1 MDDPSQKLYSG
12 LGELVRYLE
21 TTMRKLRRLEMPLAS
36 TATQLPQASEHLR
49 DLTRMTEE
57 GTHTVMELTE
67 AIQDNRARIVKALD
81 ALAEPA
87 GGIGEDEARGDR
99 FAAVKQLLQADDK
112 RLLEI
117 MTALS
122 FQDLVGQRINKIVT
136 ILEEVERRLLE
147 LVVAFGAKQQEGWRR
162 LDGQAGEMLKQ
173 LDASRS
179 TALKQDLVDA
189 ILTELGF

>member
-1 MDDPSQKLYSG
+1 MDDRNQKLYSE

-21 TTMRKLRRLEMPLAS
+21 TTMRKLRQLEMPLTS

-57 GTHTVMELTE
+57 GTHTVMALTE

-87 GGIGEDEARGDR
+87 GGIGADGARGDR
-99 FAAVKQLLQADDK
+99 IAAVKQLLEADDK

-122 FQDLVGQRINKIVT
+122 FQDLVGQRIKKIVT

-147 LVVAFGAKQQEGWRR
+147 LVVVFGPKQQEGQSRNEGR
-162 LDGQAGEMLKQ
+162 AGEMLKQ

-179 TALKQDLVDA
+179 TALKQDLVDD
-189 ILTELGF
+189 ILAEFGF